1 MHLSALF
8 IRRPVATTLL
18 SLALL
23 LAGSVAYSVLPVAS
37 LPDVDFPVIGASA
50 GLPGASP
57 ETMASA
63 VATPLERQFG
73 RIAGVNQMTSS
84 SSLGSASVTLQ
95 FDIDRNIDAAARDVQ
110 AAINAARSQ
119 LPSYLPQNPSY
130 RKANPA
136 EAPILIL
143 TLTSDVVPKPQI
155 YDIADSILAQ
165 KISQIQGVGQCFVGG
180 SAQPA
185 VRVELNPMQLGN
197 NGVGLDAV
205 RTALANANANRPK
218 GAFQD
223 ATNRWQID
231 DDDQIF
237 KASDYAPIIA
247 GYNKTT
253 GAPVRVGDLGT
264 VTNAVSD
271 IHTMGVSGINPDK
284 GPPGKLKDAILIIVF
299 KIPGANVID
308 AVDKVL
314 AELPHLQAEIPPT
327 IKIDVAVDRTT
338 TIRASVHDVEISLI
352 ISVLLVVLVVFLFLR
367 EVWATVIPSVAVP
380 LSLVGT
386 FGVMYLLGYSVDNL
400 SLMALTIST
409 GFVVDD
415 AIVVIENITRYL
427 EVGMSPYEAAM
438 KGSREIG
445 FTVLSMSTS
454 LIAVFIPILLM
465 GGIVGKLFREF
476 AVTLSVA
483 IAVSLLVSLTTTPML
498 CAQFLKSRDETRHG
512 RLYRMSERGFQW
524 MHDEYAMGLRWVL
537 RHQWLILFVAVG
549 TAVLNVVL
557 FMVVPKGFFPQ
568 QDTGRLGGRTRAA
581 QDISFTAMSEKQRT
595 LAQMV
600 MEDPAIGSV
609 TAFVGGNGPGG
620 GSSNVGNMF
629 IALKPLNQRPS
640 HVTADAVVNRL
651 RRKLTSVPGATL
663 FLQSQQDIQ
672 IGGRGSDAQYQYT
685 LSDENIQELNTWA
698 PQLQAR
704 MRSMPELRDVSTDQ
718 QDQGLAATLVIDR
731 DTAARLGITTAAIDQ
746 VLYDAFGQ
754 REVSTMYTGLNQ
766 YFVVME
772 VDPKYQLSPD
782 ALNGIYIKASNVV
795 GSTTATPNTGTT
807 TATPTAASGGGAA
820 AAVAAP
826 AVPAAPAANLSNGGA
841 SNLGTTSAPGTST
854 SPFSVAAPVVST
866 TFGAAGTPSTLTSV
880 APTTS
885 GSSSSPAGSAPATI
899 TFTPPGN
906 TVVPPITLPTN
917 APVTAQASTAIVS
930 AVGSATAAAGGGA
943 ATAAAAP
950 TPSTGGAMVPLSAIA
965 HYERQRTSLQVNHQ
979 GQYPAVTLTF
989 NLAPNVALGD
999 AVTALQKAEAD
1010 MGMPSAVHATFQ
1022 GTAQAFQQSLSSEPW
1037 LILAAL
1043 VAVYIVLGIL
1053 YESLIHPLTILSTLP
1068 PAGVGAI
1075 MALLITGTDLSIIAL
1090 IGIILLIGIVKK
1102 NAIMMID
1109 FALQA
1114 ERDQGLPPEE
1124 AITQA
1129 CLLRFRPIMMTTL
1142 AAMFGGLPLAIG
1154 MGTGS
1159 ELRQPLGITIVG
1171 GLIVSQMLTL
1181 FTTPVVYLFFDRLQW
1196 RVMKLRKIGSEL
1208 EEAPGD

>member
-1 MHLSALF
+1 MHLSAPF
-8 IRRPVATTLL
+8 IQRPVATSLL

-23 LAGSVAYSVLPVAS
+23 LAGSVAYSLLPVAS
-37 LPDVDFPVIGASA
+37 LPDVDFPVIGVGA

-84 SSLGSASVTLQ
+84 SSLGSASVNLQ
-95 FDIDRNIDAAARDVQ
+95 FDINRNIDAAARDVQ
-110 AAINAARSQ
+110 ASINAARSQ

-143 TLTSDVVPKPQI
+143 TLTSDVVPKSQI
-155 YDIADSILAQ
+155 YDLADSILAQ
-165 KISQIQGVGQCFVGG
+165 KIAQIQGVGQTFVGG
-180 SAQPA
+180 SASPA
-185 VRVELNPMQLGN
+185 VRVDLNPMQLGS
-197 NGVGLDAV
+197 NGIGIDAV
-205 RTALANANANRPK
+205 RTALAGANANRPK
-218 GAFQD
+218 GSFND
-223 ATNRWQID
+223 AEHRWLIND
-231 DDDQIF
+231 NDQIF
-237 KASDYAPIIA
+237 KARDYAPIIA
-247 GYNKTT
+247 GYNKAT
-253 GAPVRVGDLGT
+253 GAPVRVSDLGT
-264 VTNAVSD
+264 ITDSVAD
-271 IHTMGVSGINPDK
+271 IRTAGFAGNKSPGHSGE
-284 GPPGKLKDAILIIVF
+284 LKDSILIVIF
-299 KIPGANVID
+299 KIPGANVISTVD
-308 AVDKVL
+308 AVM
-314 AELPHLQAEIPPT
+314 AEMPHLQAAIPPT
-327 IKIDVAVDRTT
+327 IKINVAVDRTS
-338 TIRASVHDVEISLI
+338 TIRASVNDVELSLL
-352 ISVLLVVLVVFLFLR
+352 ISVVLVVLVVFLFLR
-367 EVWATVIPSVAVP
+367 EVWATIIPSIAVP
-380 LSLVGT
+380 LSLLGT
-386 FGVMYLLGYSVDNL
+386 FGVMYMLGYTIDNL

-427 EVGMSPYEAAM
+427 EQGMQPFEAAM

-498 CAQFLKSRDETRHG
+498 CARFLKARDERRHG
-512 RLYRMSERGFQW
+512 RIYRASERVFDW
-524 MHDEYAMGLRWVL
+524 LHAEYATGLRWVL
-537 RHQWLILFVAVG
+537 RHQWIMLFVILG
-549 TAVLNVVL
+549 TFALNIYL
-557 FMVVPKGFFPQ
+557 YIIVPKGFFPQ
-568 QDTGRLGGRTRAA
+568 QDTGRMGGATRAA
-581 QDISFTAMSEKQRT
+581 QDISFPAMRDKQRQ

-600 MEDPAIGSV
+600 LDDPAIATV

-620 GSSNVGNMF
+620 GSSNVGRMF
-629 IALKPLNQRPS
+629 IALKPLKDRPGRVS
-640 HVTADAVVNRL
+640 ADQVVNRL
-651 RRKLTSVPGATL
+651 RRQLTSVPGATL
-663 FLQSQQDIQ
+663 FLQAQQDIQ

-685 LSDENIQELNTWA
+685 LSDENLNELNSWA

-718 QDQGLAATLVIDR
+718 QNQGLAANLTIDR
-731 DTAARLGITTAAIDQ
+731 DTASRLGVTMTAIDQ

-754 REVSTMYTGLNQ
+754 RQVSTMYTGLNQ

-772 VDPKYQLSPD
+772 VDPQYQLSPD
-782 ALNGIYIKASNVV
+782 ALNGIFIK
-795 GSTTATPNTGTT
+795 STTGT
-807 TATPTAASGGGAA
+807 
-820 AAVAAP
+820 
-826 AVPAAPAANLSNGGA
+826 
-841 SNLGTTSAPGTST
+841 
-854 SPFSVAAPVVST
+854 
-866 TFGAAGTPSTLTSV
+866 
-880 APTTS
+880 
-885 GSSSSPAGSAPATI
+885 
-899 TFTPPGN
+899 
-906 TVVPPITLPTN
+906 
-917 APVTAQASTAIVS
+917 
-930 AVGSATAAAGGGA
+930 
-943 ATAAAAP
+943 
-950 TPSTGGAMVPLSAIA
+950 MVPLSTIA
-965 HYERQRTSLQVNHQ
+965 KYEQRRTSLQVNHQ

-999 AVTALQKAEAD
+999 AVTALEKAQRE
-1010 MGMPSAVHATFQ
+1010 MGMPSAIHATFQ
-1022 GTAQAFQQSLSSEPW
+1022 GTAQAFQDSLRNEPY

-1053 YESLIHPLTILSTLP
+1053 YESLIHPLTILSSLP

-1075 MALLITGTDLSIIAL
+1075 LALLLTGTDLSIIAL

-1114 ERDQGLPPEE
+1114 ERDQGLPPVE
-1124 AITQA
+1124 AIYQA
-1129 CLLRFRPIMMTTL
+1129 CLLRFRPIMMTTM

-1154 MGTGS
+1154 MGVGS
-1159 ELRQPLGITIVG
+1159 ELRKPLGITIVG
-1171 GLIVSQMLTL
+1171 GLLVSQLLTL

-1196 RVMKLRKIGSEL
+1196 RFMRLRRIGSEL

>member
-1 MHLSALF
+1 MHLSAPF
-8 IRRPVATTLL
+8 IQRPVATSLL

-23 LAGSVAYSVLPVAS
+23 LAGSVAYSLLPVAS
-37 LPDVDFPVIGASA
+37 LPDVDFPVIGVSA

-84 SSLGSASVTLQ
+84 SSLGSASVTMQ
-95 FDIDRNIDAAARDVQ
+95 FDLSRNIDAAARDVQ
-110 AAINAARSQ
+110 ASINAARSQ

-136 EAPILIL
+136 DAPILIL
-143 TLTSDVVPKPQI
+143 TLTSDVVKKPEI
-155 YDIADSILAQ
+155 YDMADSILAQ
-165 KISQIQGVGQCFVGG
+165 KISQIQGVGQVFVGG
-180 SAQPA
+180 TSQPA
-185 VRVELNPMQLGN
+185 VRVELNPMQLAN
-197 NGVGLDAV
+197 NGVGLEAV

-223 ATNRWQID
+223 PDHRWAID
-231 DDDQIF
+231 DNDQIF

-247 GYNKTT
+247 GYNPQT
-253 GAPVRVGDLGT
+253 GAAVRVSDLGT
-264 VTNAVSD
+264 VTDSVAD
-271 IHTMGVSGINPDK
+271 LHTAGVGGINPPN
-284 GPPGKLKDAILIIVF
+284 GSHAELKSAVLLVIF
-299 KIPGANVID
+299 KMPGANVIST
-308 AVDKVL
+308 VDSVL
-314 AELPHLQAEIPPT
+314 NELPRLQSEIPPT

-352 ISVLLVVLVVFLFLR
+352 ISVVLVVLVVFLFLR
-367 EVWATVIPSVAVP
+367 EVWATIIPSVAVP

-386 FGVMYLLGYSVDNL
+386 FGVMYMLGYSIDNL

-427 EVGMSPYEAAM
+427 EMGEKPFDAAM

-498 CAQFLKSRDETRHG
+498 CARFLKSHDKSRHG
-512 RLYRMSERGFQW
+512 RIYRATENAFNWLHG
-524 MHDEYAMGLRWVL
+524 EYALTLKWVL
-537 RHQWLILFVAVG
+537 RHQWLMLIIVFG
-549 TAVLNVVL
+549 TVVLNGFL
-557 FMVVPKGFFPQ
+557 FFIVPKGFFPQ
-568 QDTGRLGGRTRAA
+568 QDTGRLGGSTRAA
-581 QDISFTAMSEKQRT
+581 QDISFDAMRLKQRD
-595 LAQMV
+595 LAQIV
-600 MEDPAIGSV
+600 MDDPAVMSV

-620 GSSNVGNMF
+620 GGTNVGRMF
-629 IALKPLNQRPS
+629 ISLKPPSQRK
-640 HVTADAVVNRL
+640 DANGKLVSGDMVVNRL
-651 RRKLTSVPGATL
+651 RNKLTSVPGATL
-663 FLQSQQDIQ
+663 FLQVQQELQ

-685 LSDENIQELNTWA
+685 LSDENLNELNTWA
-698 PQLQAR
+698 PQLLAR
-704 MRSMPELRDVSTDQ
+704 MRGMPELRDASTDQ
-718 QDQGLAATLVIDR
+718 QNQGLAANLVIDR
-731 DTAARLGITTAAIDQ
+731 DSASRLGITATAIDN

-772 VDPKYQLSPD
+772 VDPQYQLSPD
-782 ALNGIYIKASNVV
+782 ALNDIYIKASTVQ
-795 GSTTATPNTGTT
+795 GATTSMPATV
-807 TATPTAASGGGAA
+807 TAA
-820 AAVAAP
+820 
-826 AVPAAPAANLSNGGA
+826 
-841 SNLGTTSAPGTST
+841 
-854 SPFSVAAPVVST
+854 
-866 TFGAAGTPSTLTSV
+866 
-880 APTTS
+880 
-885 GSSSSPAGSAPATI
+885 
-899 TFTPPGN
+899 
-906 TVVPPITLPTN
+906 
-917 APVTAQASTAIVS
+917 
-930 AVGSATAAAGGGA
+930 A
-943 ATAAAAP
+943 ATAAAPGAAP
-950 TPSTGGAMVPLSAIA
+950 AVSALTSTSGAAAIFPTLAGNLAVTSTTTSTASSSLAAAPSVSTTGTAAQVDPVLGGTLTGMTSSALGATSSTSLASAATPAAAATTATSGAMVPLSAIA
-965 HYERQRTSLQVNHQ
+965 HYESQRTSLAVNHQ

-989 NLAPNVALGD
+989 NLAPNVSLGQ
-999 AVTALQKAEAD
+999 AVTALESAQRD
-1010 MGMPSAVHATFQ
+1010 MGMPSAIHASFQ
-1022 GTAQAFQQSLSSEPW
+1022 GTAQAFQDSMKSEPF

-1075 MALLITGTDLSIIAL
+1075 LALLLTGTDLSIIAL
-1090 IGIILLIGIVKK
+1090 IGILLLIGIVKK

-1114 ERDQGLPPEE
+1114 ERDQGLPPVE
-1124 AITQA
+1124 AIYQA
-1129 CLLRFRPIMMTTL
+1129 CLLRFRPIMMTTM

-1154 MGTGS
+1154 MGVGS

-1171 GLIVSQMLTL
+1171 GLIVSQALTL
-1181 FTTPVVYLFFDRLQW
+1181 LTTPVVYLFFDKLQW
-1196 RVMKLRKIGSEL
+1196 KVMRLHKIGSEL
-1208 EEAPGD
+1208 EGHGVQAD

>member
-1 MHLSALF
+1 MHLSAPF
-8 IRRPVATTLL
+8 IQRPVATSLL

-37 LPDVDFPVIGASA
+37 LPDVDFPVIGVGA

-73 RIAGVNQMTSS
+73 RIAGINQMTSS
-84 SSLGSASVTLQ
+84 SSLGSTSVSLQ
-95 FDIDRNIDAAARDVQ
+95 FDINRNIDDAARDVQ
-110 AAINAARSQ
+110 ASINAARSQ

-136 EAPILIL
+136 DAPILIL
-143 TLTSDVVPKPQI
+143 TLTSDVVPKPEI
-155 YDIADSILAQ
+155 YDMADSILAQ
-165 KISQIQGVGQCFVGG
+165 RISQIQGVGQVFVGG
-180 SAQPA
+180 SSSPA

-197 NGVGLDAV
+197 NGIGLEAV

-223 ATNRWQID
+223 QGHRWSISD
-231 DDDQIF
+231 NDQIF
-237 KASDYAPIIA
+237 KAPQYAPIIA
-247 GYNKTT
+247 GYNPQT
-253 GAPVRVGDLGT
+253 GAPVRVSDLGT
-264 VTNAVSD
+264 VSDGIAD
-271 IHTMGVSGINPDK
+271 IHTAGVSGINTGN
-284 GPPGKLKDAILIIVF
+284 GPPAQLKSAILIVIF
-299 KIPGANVID
+299 KIPGANVIST
-308 AVDKVL
+308 VDNVM
-314 AELPHLQAEIPPT
+314 AEMPRLQAAIPPT
-327 IKIDVAVDRTT
+327 IKIDVAVDRTV
-338 TIRASVHDVEISLI
+338 TIRSSVRDVEISLI

-367 EVWATVIPSVAVP
+367 EVWATIIPSVAVP

-386 FGVMYLLGYSVDNL
+386 FGVMYLLGYTIDNL

-415 AIVVIENITRYL
+415 AIVVIENITRHL
-427 EVGMSPYEAAM
+427 ELGLSPYDAAM
-438 KGSREIG
+438 KGSKEIG

-483 IAVSLLVSLTTTPML
+483 IAVSLMVSLTTTPML
-498 CAQFLKSRDETRHG
+498 CAQFLKSRDATGHG
-512 RLYRMSERGFQW
+512 RMYRLAEGIFNRL
-524 MHDEYAMGLRWVL
+524 HAEYATALRWVL
-537 RHQWLILFVAVG
+537 RHQALMLSIVAGTMLLNAYLFVI
-549 TAVLNVVL
+549 
-557 FMVVPKGFFPQ
+557 VPKGFFPQ
-568 QDTGRLGGRTRAA
+568 QDTGRLTGSTRAS
-581 QDISFTAMSEKQRT
+581 QDISFEAMRVKQRQ

-600 MEDPAIGSV
+600 LDDPAIYSV
-609 TAFVGGNGPGG
+609 TAFAGG
-620 GSSNVGNMF
+620 GRNSNNVGFMF
-629 IALKPLNQRPS
+629 IALKPLGQRPDRVS
-640 HVTADAVVNRL
+640 ADQVVNRL

-663 FLQSQQDIQ
+663 FLQANQDIQ

-685 LSDENIQELNTWA
+685 LSDENLNELNSWA

-718 QDQGLAATLVIDR
+718 QNQGLAANLVIDR
-731 DTAARLGITTAAIDQ
+731 DTASRLGISASAIDQ

-772 VDPKYQLSPD
+772 VDPLYQLSPD
-782 ALNGIYIKASNVV
+782 SLNGIFIKASNVA
-795 GSTTATPNTGTT
+795 GATTAVPNTGSLPAN
-807 TATPTAASGGGAA
+807 ATTAASGAA
-820 AAVAAP
+820 SLFAS
-826 AVPAAPAANLSNGGA
+826 PAAPALPTGA
-841 SNLGTTSAPGTST
+841 SAVFPTSAGNLVTSSSASAT
-854 SPFSVAAPVVST
+854 NPT
-866 TFGAAGTPSTLTSV
+866 LAGTLTGMP
-880 APTTS
+880 A
-885 GSSSSPAGSAPATI
+885 SSSSASASSASSL
-899 TFTPPGN
+899 FT
-906 TVVPPITLPTN
+906 
-917 APVTAQASTAIVS
+917 AS
-930 AVGSATAAAGGGA
+930 GGA
-943 ATAAAAP
+943 ATPVPAAP
-950 TPSTGGAMVPLSAIA
+950 TPSSGGAMVPLSAIA
-965 HYERQRTSLQVNHQ
+965 HYEQQRTSLQVNHQ

-999 AVTALQKAEAD
+999 AVTALERVQAE
-1010 MGMPSAVHATFQ
+1010 MGMPSAIHATFQ
-1022 GTAQAFQQSLSSEPW
+1022 GTAQAFQDSLKNEPY

-1075 MALLITGTDLSIIAL
+1075 LALLLTGTDLSIIAL

-1114 ERDQGLPPEE
+1114 ERDQGLPPVE
-1124 AITQA
+1124 AIYQA
-1129 CLLRFRPIMMTTL
+1129 CLLRFRPIMMTTM
-1142 AAMFGGLPLAIG
+1142 AALFGGLPLAIG
-1154 MGTGS
+1154 MGVGS
-1159 ELRQPLGITIVG
+1159 ELRKPLGITIVG

-1181 FTTPVVYLFFDRLQW
+1181 FSTPVVYLFFDRLQW
-1196 RVMKLRKIGSEL
+1196 RVMKLHKLGSEL
-1208 EEAPGD
+1208 EEAHGD

>member
-1 MHLSALF
+1 MHISAPF
-8 IRRPVATTLL
+8 IQRPVATTLL
-18 SLALL
+18 SVALL

-37 LPDVDFPVIGASA
+37 LPDVDFPVIGVGA
-50 GLPGASP
+50 GLPGGSP

-95 FDIDRNIDAAARDVQ
+95 FDLNRNIDAAARDVQ

-143 TLTSDVVPKPQI
+143 TLTSDVIPKPQV
-155 YDIADSILAQ
+155 YDMADSILAQ
-165 KISQIQGVGQCFVGG
+165 KIAQIQGVGQVFVGG

-197 NGVGLDAV
+197 NGVGLEAV
-205 RTALANANANRPK
+205 RTALSAANANRPK
-218 GAFQD
+218 GAFNDGQH
-223 ATNRWQID
+223 RWQID
-231 DDDQIF
+231 DNDQIF
-237 KASDYAPIIA
+237 KAADYSSIIVA
-247 GYNKTT
+247 HNPQT

-264 VTNAVSD
+264 VTDSVSD
-271 IHTMGVSGINPDK
+271 IHTAGLAGNNSPGHSGV
-284 GPPGKLKDAILIIVF
+284 LKDAILIVIF

-308 AVDKVL
+308 AVDAVL
-314 AELPHLQAEIPPT
+314 KEMPRLQAEIPPT
-327 IKIDVAVDRTT
+327 IKMNVAVDRTT
-338 TIRASVHDVEISLI
+338 TIRSSVRDVEISLI
-352 ISVLLVVLVVFLFLR
+352 ISVFLVVLVVFLFLR
-367 EVWATVIPSVAVP
+367 EIWATIIPSVAVP

-386 FGVMYLLGYSVDNL
+386 FGVMYLVGYTIDNL

-427 EVGMSPYEAAM
+427 EEGMKPYEAAM
-438 KGSREIG
+438 KGSKEIG
-445 FTVLSMSTS
+445 FTVLSMSVS

-465 GGIVGKLFREF
+465 GGIIGKLFREF

-498 CAQFLKSRDETRHG
+498 CAKFLKQRDESRHG
-512 RLYRMSERGFQW
+512 RLYRISENAFQW
-524 MHDEYAMGLRWVL
+524 IHHEYNSALRWVL
-537 RHQWLILFVAVG
+537 RHQWITLSVAIG
-549 TAVLNVVL
+549 CAFLNIYL
-557 FMVVPKGFFPQ
+557 FMIVPKGFFPQ

-581 QDISFTAMSEKQRT
+581 QDISFPAMAEKQKQ

-600 MEDPAIGSV
+600 LNDPSIATV
-609 TAFVGGNGPGG
+609 TAFVGGGGPGG
-620 GSSNVGNMF
+620 GGTNVGNMF
-629 IALKPLNQRPS
+629 IALKPVNERPGKI
-640 HVTADAVVNRL
+640 TADQVVNGL
-651 RRKLTSVPGATL
+651 RRKLTSVPGAAL
-663 FLQSQQDIQ
+663 FLQAQQDIQ
-672 IGGRGSDAQYQYT
+672 VGGRGSDAQYQYT
-685 LSDENIQELNTWA
+685 LSDENLNELNTWA
-698 PQLQAR
+698 PQLLAR
-704 MRSMPELRDVSTDQ
+704 MRAMPQLRDASTDQ
-718 QDQGLAATLVIDR
+718 QDQGLSETLVIDR
-731 DTAARLGITTAAIDQ
+731 DTASRLGISATTIDQ

-754 REVSTMYTGLNQ
+754 RQVSTMYTGLNQ

-782 ALNGIYIKASNVV
+782 SLNNIYIKASTTTGAAASVATL
-795 GSTTATPNTGTT
+795 GTTASTTPPTTPAASVANPVPTSALSGAAAVFPTSGGQLVTSSTTSSGSSTTT
-807 TATPTAASGGGAA
+807 TATTSNTVNVSANVAAIAAAAGESTTAAAISAGTLTGMPASATSSTPFSRAGGAA
-820 AAVAAP
+820 AT
-826 AVPAAPAANLSNGGA
+826 PAATTTPIPAAN
-841 SNLGTTSAPGTST
+841 
-854 SPFSVAAPVVST
+854 
-866 TFGAAGTPSTLTSV
+866 
-880 APTTS
+880 
-885 GSSSSPAGSAPATI
+885 
-899 TFTPPGN
+899 
-906 TVVPPITLPTN
+906 
-917 APVTAQASTAIVS
+917 
-930 AVGSATAAAGGGA
+930 
-943 ATAAAAP
+943 
-950 TPSTGGAMVPLSAIA
+950 GAMVPLSAIA
-965 HYERQRTSLQVNHQ
+965 HWEQKRTSLAVNHQ

-999 AVTALQKAEAD
+999 AVTALQKAQAD
-1010 MGMPSAVHATFQ
+1010 MGMPSSIHATFQ
-1022 GTAQAFQQSLSSEPW
+1022 GTAQAFQDSLKNEPY

-1075 MALLITGTDLSIIAL
+1075 LALLITGTDLSIMAL
-1090 IGIILLIGIVKK
+1090 IGILLLIGIVKK

-1114 ERDQGLPPEE
+1114 EREQGLPPVE
-1124 AITQA
+1124 AIYQA

-1154 MGTGS
+1154 MGVGS
-1159 ELRQPLGITIVG
+1159 ELRKPLGITIVG
-1171 GLIVSQMLTL
+1171 GLLVSQMLTL
-1181 FTTPVVYLFFDRLQW
+1181 FTTPVVYLIFDKLQW
-1196 RVMKLRKIGSEL
+1196 RVMKLHRVGSEL